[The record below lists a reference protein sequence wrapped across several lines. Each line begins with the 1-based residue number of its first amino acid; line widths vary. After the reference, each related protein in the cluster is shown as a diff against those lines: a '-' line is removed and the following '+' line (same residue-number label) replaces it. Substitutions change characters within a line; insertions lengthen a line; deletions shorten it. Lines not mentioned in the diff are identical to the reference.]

1 MKAMA
6 DSRPNEFELIARLTR
21 DLPSRPDVDQAVGD
35 DCAVLDLGGN
45 MLLLATCSRASMK
58 GLLGFFGMY
67 PLLLG

>member
-35 DCAVLDLGGN
+35 EPPLRSAEHQGGGE
-45 MLLLATCSRASMK
+45 ARAST
-58 GLLGFFGMY
+58 
-67 PLLLG
+67 PRRR